1 MSKLIYGNAGGAVV
15 RFCGASTDTVKNGA
29 CAHAAFH
36 SPSGIAAFN
45 SDGLVV
51 VDVNN
56 TAIRRVLFGALTT
69 TSRETH
75 LNSPYSVSTLFFLS
89 VLRRS

>member
-1 MSKLIYGNAGGAVV
+1 MHGNAGGAVV
-15 RFCGASTDTVKNGA
+15 RFCGASTDAVKDGA

-56 TAIRRVLFGALTT
+56 TAIRRVLFGALATT
-69 TSRETH
+69 IRET
-75 LNSPYSVSTLFFLS
+75 LEFSLYYIDIIFFSS

>member
-1 MSKLIYGNAGGAVV
+1 MIYGNAGGAVV
-15 RFCGASTDTVKNGA
+15 RFCGASTDAVKNGA

-69 TSRETH
+69 TTREALKCSLH
-75 LNSPYSVSTLFFLS
+75 YIDIIFFLV